1 MRVGFKELYRWSYL
15 QNVSLI
21 KKKLQTAYEAGGE
34 AVADRGRGLIELE
47 TII

>member
-1 MRVGFKELYRWSYL
+1 MELFAKC
-15 QNVSLI
+15 QFG